1 MKVSRLGVFGL
12 ACLAGMV
19 IIPTGVGAQVLC
31 PSIAPQERLT
41 ASGLAIAH
49 WEARKAVSLSDGA
62 RALLEADICRAMAEI
77 SSQTGTPVK
86 DIDAVAELPI
96 TAYLDDT
103 LSDRSQFPS
112 LSARFELAF
121 LLNASARLP
130 EQRRA
135 AIVTFVFTRTIDQ
148 IVIGAARRPPALRLV
163 SEYGTFPYQGFRSGQ
178 RVCAGTFAVN
188 SSLGAN
194 VRC

>member
-1 MKVSRLGVFGL
+1 
-12 ACLAGMV
+12 MV
-19 IIPTGVGAQVLC
+19 IIPTGVGAPKC
-31 PSIAPQERLT
+31 SSPSIAPQERLT

-49 WEARKAVSLSDGA
+49 WEARKAVSLPDGA

-112 LSARFELAF
+112 LSARFEMAF

-148 IVIGAARRPPALRLV
+148 ICHRHSAAASSPYTPGVRVQGHFPAR
-163 SEYGTFPYQGFRSGQ
+163 GFRSGQ
-178 RVCAGTFAVN
+178 QESCAGTFAVN
-188 SSLGAN
+188 SCLGAN

>member
-1 MKVSRLGVFGL
+1 MKASPLGVFSL
-12 ACLAGMV
+12 ACLGGLV
-19 IIPTGVGAQVLC
+19 IMPTGVSAQVVC

-62 RALLEADICRAMAEI
+62 RALLEADICRAVSEI
-77 SSQTGTPVK
+77 SSQTGTPIK
-86 DIDAVAELPI
+86 DIDAVAVSQI
-96 TAYLDDT
+96 TAYLDDI
-103 LSDRSQFPS
+103 LSDRSQFSS
-112 LSARFELAF
+112 LSARFEMAF

-130 EQRRA
+130 EQRHA

-148 IVIGAARRPPALRLV
+148 IVIGAARRTPALRLV

-178 RVCAGTFAVN
+178 RVCAGSFKVN